1 MLSINTYSQKYI
13 DDCRAKV
20 NALLSTYKNLLSTA
34 RKQSQTDEF
43 NLNTAIKAFEK
54 NLFQNMVL
62 VLDNY
67 FCNRSRMMEGK
78 DGNVLNEVRVLGNSI
93 MHNNTIM
100 MADKTIKLDPT
111 KSVLKYRVGDEI
123 KLNEIDFLLLSK
135 AFFAEIEK
143 KYL

>member
-13 DDCRAKV
+13 DDCRTKV
-20 NALLSTYKNLLSTA
+20 NALLASYKNILSTI
-34 RKQSQTDEF
+34 RKQTETDEEQ
-43 NLNTAIKAFEK
+43 LTAAVKLFEK

-67 FCNRSRMMEGK
+67 FCNRSRMIEGK
-78 DGNVLNEVRVLGNSI
+78 DGNPLNEVRVLGNSI
-93 MHNNTIM
+93 MHNNKIM
-100 MADKTIKLDPT
+100 MADKTITLDPT
-111 KSVLKYRVGDEI
+111 KSILKHRIGDEI